1 MADLFC
7 GIVAGAIDFNGKS
20 CGRAIEV
27 ENVGADGML
36 SAEAKAGQTS
46 AAESLPEENFRQGH
60 FRAQRA
66 RSFKGYDRSAH
77 LPPPPRCARHLPRGA
92 GEDFK
97 RMPLFRELS
106 APICCCVGLPFG
118 GFGKPTAVGGTL
130 TSVMD

>member
-46 AAESLPEENFRQGH
+46 AAESLPEENFGQGH

-66 RSFKGYDRSAH
+66 RSFKGYDRPAH
-77 LPPPPRCARHLPRGA
+77 LPLRRAARGTSPAVRGRILGENPFSGNFPPPYLA
-92 GEDFK
+92 
-97 RMPLFRELS
+97 LS
-106 APICCCVGLPFG
+106 DRLSGDPAKLS
-118 GFGKPTAVGGTL
+118 TSGGTL
-130 TSVMD
+130 IFITV